1 MSSEQEIVKVTDK
14 VKEYAELSKT
24 IRVTQEKIKILNTK
38 KKELYKEL
46 IPKLKSTNIEKCNLA
61 FGTLKLIETN
71 RKILP
76 NKSNIKERY
85 INFFNSRILEQDYC
99 TGTAEQ
105 KATILFNFIYTESI
119 EYKKEQSISMT
130 YSKEFKDQLKDLKN

>member
-105 KATILFNFIYTESI
+105 KATILFNFIYNISLKFSDS
-119 EYKKEQSISMT
+119 KKEDIR
-130 YSKEFKDQLKDLKN
+130 

>member
-24 IRVTQEKIKILNTK
+24 IRVTQDKIKILNTK

-76 NKSNIKERY
+76 NKSNIKTYVNREIIKRNNL
-85 INFFNSRILEQDYC
+85 I
-99 TGTAEQ
+99 
-105 KATILFNFIYTESI
+105 
-119 EYKKEQSISMT
+119 KE
-130 YSKEFKDQLKDLKN
+130 

>member
-46 IPKLKSTNIEKCNLA
+46 IPKLKSTKC
-61 FGTLKLIETN
+61 
-71 RKILP
+71 
-76 NKSNIKERY
+76 
-85 INFFNSRILEQDYC
+85 
-99 TGTAEQ
+99 
-105 KATILFNFIYTESI
+105 
-119 EYKKEQSISMT
+119 
-130 YSKEFKDQLKDLKN
+130 